1 MTRLYIVNGSKDL
14 FNEINNALDDAFLE
28 YDIDEGGRYLVDE
41 NDADE
46 IINIMESLGADV
58 EIIQK
63 KNIQKGYRYMP
74 DITEK
79 EFLQSYDIAK
89 TKEL

>member
-58 EIIQK
+58 EIILK
-63 KNIQKGYRYMP
+63 KNI
-74 DITEK
+74 
-79 EFLQSYDIAK
+79 
-89 TKEL
+89 